1 MLFFTELL
9 RDTAMKEKQQENP
22 SSAPSQLP
30 LLTLILLISIA
41 SVGSVLPSAALPT
54 IATHFNISLSYSELV
69 ITIFVLG
76 YAISQLPYGALAN
89 RYGRKISLYIGLII
103 ALIGGIISS
112 IFDNFTTVIV
122 GRLIM
127 ALGCGAGLTL
137 TFTMIG
143 DVYQSTTARRVTA
156 YATSSF
162 AIMPGIGIFIGSQ
175 LTTYFNWQSN
185 FIFLTLY
192 TLLVLVLTYFLPETK
207 PRHIPKASLKEI
219 LSRYR
224 TELSKSNVYRY
235 GLIWG
240 LTVSII
246 YIMAATASIISIHEI
261 GLSSTA
267 FGIDYLIIMFGYFIG
282 NLLTAKL
289 NHRLKASY
297 IMFLGTVIALI
308 SSFFLMLFPL
318 FKTPDPYAFFIPSII
333 MFVGLPMIFS
343 TAGALAVQNADDKPT
358 ASSLTT
364 FIAMT
369 IGFIASTSVG
379 FIHQELYFKVPLVM
393 LIISILVLLVVL
405 YEVIREL
412 NLNR

>member
-1 MLFFTELL
+1 MT
-9 RDTAMKEKQQENP
+9 QQQKYTHP
-22 SSAPSQLP
+22 TPGQLP
-30 LLTLILLISIA
+30 LITLILLISIA
-41 SVGSVLPSAALPT
+41 SVGSVLPSAALPA
-54 IATHFNISLSYSELV
+54 IAQHFNISLSQSELV

-89 RYGRKISLYIGLII
+89 RFGRKNSLYIGLII
-103 ALIGGIISS
+103 ALIGGLISS
-112 IFDNFTTVIV
+112 IFNDFTIV
-122 GRLIM
+122 LIGRLIM

-162 AIMPGIGIFIGSQ
+162 AIMPGVGIFIGSQ
-175 LTTYFNWQSN
+175 LTTYINWQSN

-192 TLLVLVLTYFLPETK
+192 TLLVLILAYFLPETK
-207 PRHIPKASLKEI
+207 PRTTPKASFKEI
-219 LSRYR
+219 LYRYR
-224 TELSKSNVYRY
+224 VELGKSNVYRY

-240 LTVSII
+240 LTISII
-246 YIMAATASIISIHEI
+246 YIMAATASIISINEI
-261 GLSSTA
+261 GLSNTT
-267 FGIDYLIIMFGYFIG
+267 FGIDYLVIMFGYFIG
-282 NLLTAKL
+282 NLLTAKFD
-289 NHRLKASY
+289 HRLKASI
-297 IMFLGTVIALI
+297 IMLIGTIITLI
-308 SSFFLMLFPL
+308 SSFFLVLFPL
-318 FKTPDPYAFFIPSII
+318 FSTPNPYAFFVPSII

-343 TAGALAVQNADDKPT
+343 TAGALAVQNANDKPT

-379 FIHQELYFKVPLVM
+379 FIHHALYFKIPLVM
-393 LIISILVLLVVL
+393 LIIGILVLFVVL

-412 NLNR
+412 TKVDS